1 MSRAPNAGRQS
12 RVAHLTVAATVAAVI
27 NLMAPNAAAVEIN
40 DELLDRAA
48 QWQACLQGEVSNEA
62 LTRCTQ
68 PSRCISPSATAKSGW
83 SRPVRLRW
91 SIGEGHP
98 AWSPSERDRFVDLGM
113 QRLRRL
119 IDSHPGTYLLK
130 SSTVDAGRIADL
142 QVDTQ
147 FGGGTHGH
155 RDVTDWIRTP
165 RKLEVVARLAGN
177 THEVTARVPA
187 QVRPYQG
194 EASDAKWLRS
204 TLEDLE
210 RGTASLLREFACT
223 SISFPV
229 VKNPNGKLSL
239 DLQDVRGMRA
249 NQSLLLVPLVSRNT
263 RESWP
268 VAQVTGNDP
277 ARNPEL
283 DIVSGSVELCANE
296 SCLAVPL

>member
-1 MSRAPNAGRQS
+1 MSRASNAGRQS

-40 DELLDRAA
+40 NELLDHAA
-48 QWQACLQGEVSNEA
+48 QWQTCLQDDVSSDS

-68 PSRCISPSATAKSGW
+68 PQRCISPSAAAKSGW
-83 SRPVRLRW
+83 SRPIRLRW

-98 AWSPSERDRFVDLGM
+98 VWSPSERDRFVDLGT

-119 IDSHPGTYLLK
+119 IDLHPGTYLLE
-130 SSTVDAGRIADL
+130 SPTVDTGRIAEL
-142 QVDTQ
+142 QVDAQ
-147 FGGGTHGH
+147 FGGVTQSH
-155 RDVTDWIRTP
+155 RELTDWIRTP
-165 RKLEVVARLAGN
+165 RRLVVVARLAGN
-177 THEVTARVPA
+177 THEVTARVPV

-210 RGTASLLREFACT
+210 RGTASLLKEFVCT
-223 SISFPV
+223 SISFRV

-268 VAQVTGNDP
+268 VAQVAGNDP

-283 DIVSGSVELCANE
+283 EIVSGSVELCANE

>member
-1 MSRAPNAGRQS
+1 MSPVSNADRQS
-12 RVAHLTVAATVAAVI
+12 RGVHLTVAATVAAVI
-27 NLMAPNAAAVEIN
+27 NLMAPNAAAIEVN

-48 QWQACLQGEVSNEA
+48 QWQACLQDDVSSDS

-68 PSRCISPSATAKSGW
+68 PQRCASPSATAKSGW

-119 IDSHPGTYLLK
+119 IDSYPGTYLLE
-130 SSTVDAGRIADL
+130 SSTVDAGRIAEL

-147 FGGGTHGH
+147 FGGVTQGH
-155 RDVTDWIRTP
+155 RELTDWIRTP
-165 RKLEVVARLAGN
+165 RKLDVVARLAGN
-177 THEVTARVPA
+177 THEVSARVPV

-210 RGTASLLREFACT
+210 RGTASLLKEFACT
-223 SISFPV
+223 SISFRV
-229 VKNPNGKLSL
+229 AKSPNGKLSL
-239 DLQDVRGMRA
+239 DLQDVRGMKTNR
-249 NQSLLLVPLVSRNT
+249 SLLLVPLVSRNT

-277 ARNPEL
+277 ARSPEL
-283 DIVSGSVELCANE
+283 QIVSGSVELCANE

>member
-1 MSRAPNAGRQS
+1 MSPVSNADRQS
-12 RVAHLTVAATVAAVI
+12 RGAHLTVAATIAAVI
-27 NLMAPNAAAVEIN
+27 NLMAPNAAAIEVN

-48 QWQACLQGEVSNEA
+48 QWQACLQDDVSSDS

-68 PSRCISPSATAKSGW
+68 PQRCASPSATAKSGW

-119 IDSHPGTYLLK
+119 IDSYPGTYLLE
-130 SSTVDAGRIADL
+130 SSTVDAGRIAEL

-147 FGGGTHGH
+147 FGGVTQGH
-155 RDVTDWIRTP
+155 RELTDWFRTP
-165 RKLEVVARLAGN
+165 RKLDVVARLAGN
-177 THEVTARVPA
+177 THEVTARVPV

-210 RGTASLLREFACT
+210 RGTASLLKEFVCT
-223 SISFPV
+223 SISFLV

-239 DLQDVRGMRA
+239 DLQDVRGMKT

-268 VAQVTGNDP
+268 VAQATGNDP
-277 ARNPEL
+277 ARSPEL
-283 DIVSGSVELCANE
+283 QIVSGSVELCANE
-296 SCLAVPL
+296 TCLAVPL